1 MHIGEKRIWGGGVSL
16 PRKLAGS
23 LYPFIRCNCGESLC
37 VISLSSL
44 LIRSDVLLTLLLER
58 ARTSPSFSGK
68 GGGQRHG
75 EIPRNFELSKV
86 VRWHFEWTDDNSMA
100 EFRMAEGEK
109 VVVVKIIINFSWI
122 GKCIEYYKKLHFS
135 THSRRINPISLKRS
149 TPTKHDIL
157 AAILSRGSRLQRD
170 RVAAMNVTR
179 VPLKFFKETVDRVS
193 WRSDVGPLRLFHRW
207 DGKSLFAG
215 RV

>member
-1 MHIGEKRIWGGGVSL
+1 
-16 PRKLAGS
+16 
-23 LYPFIRCNCGESLC
+23 
-37 VISLSSL
+37 
-44 LIRSDVLLTLLLER
+44 
-58 ARTSPSFSGK
+58 
-68 GGGQRHG
+68 
-75 EIPRNFELSKV
+75 
-86 VRWHFEWTDDNSMA
+86 MA

-170 RVAAMNVTR
+170 RVAAERNTR
-179 VPLKFFKETVDRVS
+179 ALKIFQRNRRQSFLAVGCRPPPTFPPVRREKFVCWTGIREREKDGR
-193 WRSDVGPLRLFHRW
+193 RSFGNSSIVIAARYEEKLRLSF
-207 DGKSLFAG
+207 SL
-215 RV
+215 RSLNDEK

>member
-1 MHIGEKRIWGGGVSL
+1 
-16 PRKLAGS
+16 
-23 LYPFIRCNCGESLC
+23 
-37 VISLSSL
+37 
-44 LIRSDVLLTLLLER
+44 
-58 ARTSPSFSGK
+58 
-68 GGGQRHG
+68 
-75 EIPRNFELSKV
+75 
-86 VRWHFEWTDDNSMA
+86 MA
-100 EFRMAEGEK
+100 EFRMSEEEK

-193 WRSDVGPLRLFHRW
+193 WRSDVGPLRLFHR
-207 DGKSLFAG
+207 
-215 RV
+215 

>member
-1 MHIGEKRIWGGGVSL
+1 MRYLPLLTAYPLWRIAHPS
-16 PRKLAGS
+16 PRKGS
-23 LYPFIRCNCGESLC
+23 HLPLVFWEGWRPTARRNSAKLRTFES
-37 VISLSSL
+37 
-44 LIRSDVLLTLLLER
+44 
-58 ARTSPSFSGK
+58 
-68 GGGQRHG
+68 
-75 EIPRNFELSKV
+75 
-86 VRWHFEWTDDNSMA
+86 WHFEWTDDNSMA

-207 DGKSLFAG
+207 NGKSLFAG

>member
-1 MHIGEKRIWGGGVSL
+1 
-16 PRKLAGS
+16 
-23 LYPFIRCNCGESLC
+23 
-37 VISLSSL
+37 
-44 LIRSDVLLTLLLER
+44 
-58 ARTSPSFSGK
+58 
-68 GGGQRHG
+68 
-75 EIPRNFELSKV
+75 
-86 VRWHFEWTDDNSMA
+86 MA

-122 GKCIEYYKKLHFS
+122 GKYIEYYKKLHFS

-149 TPTKHDIL
+149 TKHDIL

-193 WRSDVGPLRLFHRW
+193 WRSDVGPPPDFSTGETGKVCLLDGYKRARKRW
-207 DGKSLFAG
+207 EKIVWQLVDRNCGPIRRETSLVFLSPLT
-215 RV
+215 

>member
-1 MHIGEKRIWGGGVSL
+1 
-16 PRKLAGS
+16 
-23 LYPFIRCNCGESLC
+23 
-37 VISLSSL
+37 
-44 LIRSDVLLTLLLER
+44 
-58 ARTSPSFSGK
+58 
-68 GGGQRHG
+68 
-75 EIPRNFELSKV
+75 
-86 VRWHFEWTDDNSMA
+86 MA

-122 GKCIEYYKKLHFS
+122 GKYIEYYKKLHFS

-149 TPTKHDIL
+149 TKHDIL

-193 WRSDVGPLRLFHRW
+193 WRSDVGPPPTFPPVKREKFVCWTGIREREKDGRRSFGNSSIVIAARYEEKLRLSF
-207 DGKSLFAG
+207 SL
-215 RV
+215 RSLNDEK